1 MAELSKDTLAII
13 DRLQKEGSYI
23 RNGSGGGDRNS
34 LKAIKI
40 ELRKF
45 EGTFQAMKEAMT
57 GVQALS
63 TEQSEYNR
71 QKAER
76 DIQLED
82 LKEEEL
88 AEYKK
93 TNADRLKREQAL
105 KEKRKYENFW
115 QRRHFNKW
123 N

>member
-13 DRLQKEGSYI
+13 DRLKTEGSYV
-23 RNGSGGGDRNS
+23 RNGSGGGDTNS
-34 LKAIKI
+34 LKSIKL

-76 DIQLED
+76 DVQLAD
-82 LKEEEL
+82 LNEEEL

-93 TNADRLKREQAL
+93 VNADRIKREQL
-105 KEKRKYENFW
+105 
-115 QRRHFNKW
+115 
-123 N
+123 